1 MNKYL
6 FIGALLASS
15 GLIAQVDLINK
26 VSGNGSRDGKSF
38 EFTTIYD
45 LEATPVKDQGR
56 YGTCWSYSATG
67 FLESELVRMGKPAI
81 DLSEMYTVRKVY
93 QDKAEKY
100 VRLHGALNFAQGGAC
115 PDLFYVIDRYGAVPE
130 SAYAGLNYGTEG
142 NDHDELEAALKR
154 HRRRGGE

>member
-56 YGTCWSYSATG
+56 SGTCWSY
-67 FLESELVRMGKPAI
+67 
-81 DLSEMYTVRKVY
+81 
-93 QDKAEKY
+93 
-100 VRLHGALNFAQGGAC
+100 
-115 PDLFYVIDRYGAVPE
+115 
-130 SAYAGLNYGTEG
+130 
-142 NDHDELEAALKR
+142 
-154 HRRRGGE
+154 

>member
-56 YGTCWSYSATG
+56 
-67 FLESELVRMGKPAI
+67 
-81 DLSEMYTVRKVY
+81 
-93 QDKAEKY
+93 
-100 VRLHGALNFAQGGAC
+100 
-115 PDLFYVIDRYGAVPE
+115 
-130 SAYAGLNYGTEG
+130 
-142 NDHDELEAALKR
+142 
-154 HRRRGGE
+154 